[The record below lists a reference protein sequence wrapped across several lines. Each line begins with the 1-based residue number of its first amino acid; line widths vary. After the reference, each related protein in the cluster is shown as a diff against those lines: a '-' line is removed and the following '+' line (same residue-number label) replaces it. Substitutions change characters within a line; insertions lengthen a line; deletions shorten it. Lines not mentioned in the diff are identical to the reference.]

1 MFNQGLIP
9 EPVFSFYL
17 NRDPNA
23 KVGGEILFGGSDPD
37 HYEGDFT
44 YLPVDRKAY
53 WQFKMDGV
61 KVGDKTFCNGG
72 CEGKFLTHFSLTK
85 SCNIFFLSS
94 YR

>member
-85 SCNIFFLSS
+85 SCNIFFL
-94 YR
+94 